1 MHEIWDGDN
10 LSVMPALD
18 RQIDLILTDPP
29 YNTGEDLRYNDSR
42 HTAWLDFMAPRI
54 RMMREM
60 LKPTGILAI
69 CIDHRELFR
78 LGLLLDEILGEANR
92 LAIINWQKS
101 TAPRSDNEHVSTS
114 TEYVLVYAKDLT
126 QAQTNSLERSANDNA
141 RYSNPDRDPRGDWRE
156 GNLTARSYAAK
167 DDYAIQSPFTGA
179 LHYPAGH
186 GAWRHPKRHIIQWLS
201 AWGTSYE
208 ERDIGDLRRPALM
221 MTGDLVRAERLD
233 ETRWPF
239 VWFGRDGQGRPRVKT
254 YLAEL
259 RKGKVPVTYWA
270 AESFHST
277 SWGFRESGRTND
289 GIAELTAIVGR
300 GHGFTTV
307 KPLKLFKKI
316 IQLWCP
322 PDGIVLDPF
331 AGSGTTAHA
340 VLELNADQNI
350 CRRFVL
356 IEQGNI
362 DTGDHYAETLTA
374 ERVRRVI
381 TGEWASGARVPL
393 TAGFRFRKLKRD
405 N

>member
-1 MHEIWDGDN
+1 
-10 LSVMPALD
+10 
-18 RQIDLILTDPP
+18 
-29 YNTGEDLRYNDSR
+29 
-42 HTAWLDFMAPRI
+42 
-54 RMMREM
+54 
-60 LKPTGILAI
+60 
-69 CIDHRELFR
+69 
-78 LGLLLDEILGEANR
+78 
-92 LAIINWQKS
+92 
-101 TAPRSDNEHVSTS
+101 
-114 TEYVLVYAKDLT
+114 
-126 QAQTNSLERSANDNA
+126 
-141 RYSNPDRDPRGDWRE
+141 
-156 GNLTARSYAAK
+156 
-167 DDYAIQSPFTGA
+167 
-179 LHYPAGH
+179 
-186 GAWRHPKRHIIQWLS
+186 
-201 AWGTSYE
+201 
-208 ERDIGDLRRPALM
+208 
-221 MTGDLVRAERLD
+221 
-233 ETRWPF
+233 
-239 VWFGRDGQGRPRVKT
+239 
-254 YLAEL
+254 
-259 RKGKVPVTYWA
+259 VPVTYWA
-270 AESFHST
+270 AEPFHST

-381 TGEWASGARVPL
+381 TGEWASGARAPL
-393 TAGFRFRKLKRD
+393 TDGFRFCKLKRD